1 MMTSDNTTQKASNE
15 EAKHTWVYLFNLG
28 FYILPM
34 VLFPYTVSE
43 IVLLSLA
50 MLVFVALYFYCF
62 YLPYQR
68 MLWPIIGMYVIA
80 CAVTPWNPG
89 SVALFSYVG
98 FFVGFAYRWPYAL
111 AAVVGLIGTLA
122 VFQWTI
128 GTHWDLF
135 FHYGSVI
142 VITVAIFGR
151 IERLRQRH
159 AAAERRSADEIER
172 LATSVERERIARDLH
187 DILGHTLSSIVL
199 KSDLAKAQLGKQ
211 QFDAA
216 AQQLQELSEIA
227 RHSLSQVRQSVSG
240 YKHSGLALELK
251 RLEQRLHDAGFR
263 TDILGK
269 PPLLDAPRETA
280 LVLAITELVTNVI
293 RHSSGQIC
301 TIHFDESAD
310 VYRVQITDDGSHVE
324 VQSGNGLVGVQQR
337 MQELGGSVEM
347 STTRGWVVALQLP
360 KLEMPKINGATA

>member
-1 MMTSDNTTQKASNE
+1 MMINEKTKQKASNE
-15 EAKHTWVYLFNLG
+15 EAKHAWVYLFNLG

-62 YLPYQR
+62 YLPRQR
-68 MLWPIIGMYVIA
+68 MFWPIIGMYVIA

-89 SVALFSYVG
+89 SVAFFSYVG
-98 FFVGFAYRWPYAL
+98 FFLGFAYRWPYAL
-111 AAVVGLIGTLA
+111 TAVLGVIATLA
-122 VFQWTI
+122 VFQWGV

-135 FHYGSVI
+135 FHYGTVI
-142 VITVAIFGR
+142 VVTVAIFGR
-151 IERLRQRH
+151 VERLRQRH
-159 AAAERRSADEIER
+159 AAAERRSAEEIER

-211 QFDAA
+211 QYDAA

-227 RHSLSQVRQSVSG
+227 RISLSQVRQSVSG
-240 YKHSGLALELK
+240 YKHRGLALELK
-251 RLEQRLHDAGFR
+251 RLEQRLQDAGFR

-269 PPLLDAPRETA
+269 PPLFDAARETA

-293 RHSSGQIC
+293 RHSSGQLC

-310 VYRVQITDDGSHVE
+310 VYRVQVSDDGNHAE
-324 VQSGNGLVGVQQR
+324 VQRGNGLLGVQQR
-337 MQELGGSVEM
+337 IQELGGSVEVF
-347 STTRGWVVALQLP
+347 TARGCAVALQLP
-360 KLEMPKINGATA
+360 KHEILKVTGATA

>member
-1 MMTSDNTTQKASNE
+1 MNSDRKTQHSTRNE
-15 EAKHTWVYLFNLG
+15 QKHAWIYLFNLG

-34 VLFPYTVSE
+34 VLFPYDVDE

-50 MLVFVALYFYCF
+50 VLVFIGLYFYCF
-62 YLPYQR
+62 NLPRQR

-111 AAVVGLIGTLA
+111 TAVLGVITTLA
-122 VFQWTI
+122 VFQWGV
-128 GTHWDLF
+128 GTRWDLF
-135 FHYGSVI
+135 FHYGTVI
-142 VITVAIFGR
+142 VATVAIFGR
-151 IERLRQRH
+151 VERLRQRH
-159 AAAERRSADEIER
+159 AAAEQRSAEEIER

-211 QFDAA
+211 QYDAA
-216 AQQLQELSEIA
+216 ARQLQELSEIA
-227 RHSLSQVRQSVSG
+227 RNSLSQVRQSVSG

-269 PPLLDAPRETA
+269 PPLLDAARETA

-301 TIHFDESAD
+301 TIHFDESAG
-310 VYRVQITDDGSHVE
+310 VYRVQITDDGSHAE
-324 VQSGNGLVGVQQR
+324 VRSGNGLLGVQQR
-337 MQELGGSVEM
+337 MHELGGSVEV
-347 STTRGWVVALQLP
+347 STARGCAVALQLP
-360 KLEMPKINGATA
+360 KLELPKANGVTT